1 MSEPVDLVVIGAG
14 GHGRE
19 VADVGRA
26 CARAGQPIRMLGYVD
41 DDPSL
46 AGQTRCDLPVL
57 GPLRWLAD
65 HARPGLAVVSG
76 VGSPAMRRRLVRRVA
91 AWGIPFH
98 RLVHPD
104 AVLTPFITMGDGVVI
119 TAGCILTNTIELGD
133 HVHLNR
139 RATVGHDV
147 RIGAFGLLAPGAT
160 LSGAVRLGE
169 GCDVGTHA
177 CVLPGLEVGAWS
189 IIGAGA
195 VVHRSLAPNVTAVG
209 VPARVISTRDVGWH
223 EGESPTP

>member
-1 MSEPVDLVVIGAG
+1 MSEAIDLVVIGAG

-19 VADVGRA
+19 VADVARA
-26 CARAGQPIRMLGYVD
+26 CALAGQPIRVLGYVD
-41 DDPSL
+41 DDASL
-46 AGQTRCDLPVL
+46 AGQTLCDLPVL
-57 GPLRWLAD
+57 GPLRWLAN

-76 VGSPAMRRRLVRRVA
+76 VGSPALRRRLVQRVA
-91 AWGIPFH
+91 AWGVPFH

-104 AVLTPFITMGDGVVI
+104 AVLTPFITLGEGVVI
-119 TAGCILTNTIELGD
+119 TAGCILTNEIELGD

-147 RIGAFGLLAPGAT
+147 RIGPFGLLAPGAT

-177 CVLPGLEVGAWS
+177 CVLQNLEVGEWS

-195 VVHRSLAPNVTAVG
+195 VVHRPLPSNVTAVG
-209 VPARVISTRDVGWH
+209 VPARVIATREAGWH
-223 EGESPTP
+223 EGPPSQR